1 MKRFAVCVF
10 WICAAAFAASIGP
23 SKGHLVIV
31 GGGKLGTEIIA
42 KFVSLAGGPEANY
55 VVVPTAAGDD
65 EFDPEKVRDKFSKLF
80 GVTHVTMLHTRDRQ
94 VADSD
99 AFVEPLRKANAVW
112 FEGGR
117 QWRLADAYLNTRT
130 ERQVRAVLERDGVV
144 GGSSAGATILGSYLV
159 RGSPEGNTIMM
170 AKGHEEGFALLKNVA
185 IDQHVLRRRRE
196 NDLVPVIDLHPALL
210 GIGIDEST
218 AIVVNGDRMQVIGES
233 KVGIYDGKDHG
244 GTRYYFLL
252 PGQSFDLATRAP
264 IS

>member
-1 MKRFAVCVF
+1 MKRLAVCVF
-10 WICAAAFAASIGP
+10 WICCAAFAASIGP

-31 GGGKLGTEIIA
+31 GGGKLGPEIVA
-42 KFVSLAGGPEANY
+42 KFVALAGGPEADY
-55 VVVPTAAGDD
+55 VVVPTAAGDG
-65 EFDPEKVRDKFSKLF
+65 EFDAAKVCEKFSSLF
-80 GVTHVTMLHTRDRQ
+80 GVAHVTMLHTHDRR

-130 ERQVRAVLERDGVV
+130 EREVKALLERNGVV

-185 IDQHVLRRRRE
+185 IDQHVLRRHRE
-196 NDLVPVIDLHPALL
+196 NDLAPVIDQHPGLL

-218 AIVVNGDRMQVIGES
+218 AIVVEGDHFQVIGES

-244 GTRYYFLL
+244 GKKFYFLS
-252 PGQSFDLATRAP
+252 PGQSFDLATLTP
-264 IS
+264 IP